1 MVHKIL
7 KVVPDNFISS
17 IMKYDILEYKN
28 KCDNIT
34 IKLQEHDRTHD
45 YFISLYEDE
54 NCDVVI
60 KFNKRTIKLDC
71 IEMESIRVLIQCLD
85 AITEQGKAQTLTLYT
100 EEIIEKKLGC

>member
-7 KVVPDNFISS
+7 KVVPDNFIYS

-28 KCDNIT
+28 ECGHIT
-34 IKLQEHDRTHD
+34 IKLQEHDTTHD
-45 YFISLYEDE
+45 YFISLCEDE
-54 NCDVVI
+54 NCDVII

-85 AITEQGKAQTLTLYT
+85 SIVEKGRAQTLTLYT